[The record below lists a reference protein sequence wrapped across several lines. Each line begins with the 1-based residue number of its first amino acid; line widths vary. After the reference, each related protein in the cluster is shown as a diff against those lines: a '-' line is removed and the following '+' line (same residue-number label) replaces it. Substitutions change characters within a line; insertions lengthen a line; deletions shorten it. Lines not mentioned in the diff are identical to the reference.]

1 MVTVLPDGGRPQSQ
15 RTDAEQVPFPH
26 KLITAPG
33 CGGGIIVLRKTPPG
47 GSQAGFR
54 DISTPRSHAPS
65 NVRLHRDFCTSAQ
78 PEGHRQGW
86 YYLSTVLDDFSRYI
100 VAFRLVTQSG
110 RTRLGQPRDTRRKL
124 TLRQRS
130 TWDPC
135 GGEVF
140 TIGGA
145 FTLQRMPR
153 AIAEKCATSL
163 PKCSLLYRH

>member
-65 NVRLHRDFCTSAQ
+65 NVRLHRDFSEQGTSAQ
-78 PEGHRQGW
+78 PEGHRLG
-86 YYLSTVLDDFSRYI
+86 LVLPLDR
-100 VAFRLVTQSG
+100 ARRL
-110 RTRLGQPRDTRRKL
+110 L
-124 TLRQRS
+124 
-130 TWDPC
+130 
-135 GGEVF
+135 
-140 TIGGA
+140 A
-145 FTLQRMPR
+145 
-153 AIAEKCATSL
+153 
-163 PKCSLLYRH
+163 LYRCLQAGHRIGTDAFCLVSRGIPGVNSRSASDQRGTRAGVKSLQ